1 MLLFV
6 RLRNEE
12 FLDLLSGNW
21 LLSQKIVKA
30 FGDGC
35 PLSQR
40 SIFLTRISPL
50 TNFIRNGEFLMKA
63 VKNSWDLVCFF

>member
-21 LLSQKIVKA
+21 LLSQKMVKA
-30 FGDGC
+30 FADGC

-40 SIFLTRISPL
+40 SIFLIRISPL
-50 TNFIRNGEFLMKA
+50 TPNWEFLMKT
-63 VKNSWDLVCFF
+63 VKKSWELVCFF